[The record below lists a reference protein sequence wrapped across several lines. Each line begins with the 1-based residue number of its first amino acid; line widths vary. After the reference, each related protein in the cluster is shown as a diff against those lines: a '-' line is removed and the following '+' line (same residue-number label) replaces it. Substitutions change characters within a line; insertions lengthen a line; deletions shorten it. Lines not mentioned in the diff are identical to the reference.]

1 MNRTLRRLAVVTT
14 AFTYLLV
21 AVGGLV
27 RGTESG
33 LGCPDWPRCHGRL
46 IPPFEYHAI
55 IEYSHRATASVVI
68 WLTVALAV
76 VAVRNRRQ
84 LSRRA
89 VTLGVIPLPIV
100 LSQAILGAIVVALDL
115 KAESVV
121 AHLLV
126 AMTLVAVLISLVVEV
141 APAGSA
147 LSPPA
152 PKAPEPGA
160 GAADNSGIDRHF
172 ATVASVVAG
181 SALFLMLLGSYVS
194 GRHAGL
200 AFTTWPLFDGRVVPA
215 THGLLP
221 DLHFAHRVVAAAVAI
236 AIFALARL
244 TRRRPQAPPVTLMV
258 RAAAALI
265 GVEILLG
272 AGNVWSRL
280 SAVTRTAHLATGALI
295 WGVLFTAAR
304 LAWRLPVGDTA
315 RPAPAAGAGDGSEL
329 DLRRPSVETAR
340 SSR

>member
-33 LGCPDWPRCHGRL
+33 LGCPDWPRCHGRF
-46 IPPFEYHAI
+46 IPPLEYHAI

-76 VAVRNRRQ
+76 VAVRNRRA

-89 VTLGVIPLPIV
+89 FTLAVIPFPIV

-115 KAESVV
+115 RAESVV

-126 AMTLVAVLISLVVEV
+126 AMSLVAVLISLVVEV
-141 APAGSA
+141 APAGSP
-147 LSPPA
+147 LSA
-152 PKAPEPGA
+152 PTPGA
-160 GAADNSGIDRHF
+160 GAASTSGIDRRF
-172 ATVASVVAG
+172 AAVASAVAG

-200 AFTTWPLFDGRVVPA
+200 AFTTWPLFDGHVVPA

-221 DLHFAHRVVAAAVAI
+221 DLHFAHRVVAAAVAV

-244 TRRRPQAPPVTLMV
+244 ARRRPQAPPVRLMV

-272 AGNVWSRL
+272 AGNVWTRL

-295 WGVLFTAAR
+295 WAVLFTAAR
-304 LAWRLPVGDTA
+304 LAWRLPAGE
-315 RPAPAAGAGDGSEL
+315 PALPTPTAGAGDGSEL
-329 DLRRPSVETAR
+329 DLRRPPVVAVSGETAG